1 MYKII
6 GDSGFMRVISGMA
19 RGTKLYTLEGSNTRP
34 TLDRVKEALFN
45 IIQYDLE
52 GSYILDLFAGSG
64 SLGIESLSRKAKFC
78 TFCDNSYEA
87 VSIIKKNIEKTRFND
102 LSKVYNMAYDK
113 ALLKMKDD
121 DLKFDIVFLDPPYET
136 DYIQKSLELIIKY
149 ELLNDDAIL
158 ILETDNQDRILKEIE
173 KIQLDVRDVRK
184 YGRVSLIFLKRKG

>member
-52 GSYILDLFAGSG
+52 NSNILDLFAGSG
-64 SLGIESLSRKAKFC
+64 SLGIEALSRKAKFC
-78 TFCDNSYEA
+78 AFCDNSYEA
-87 VSIIKKNIEKTRFND
+87 TTIIKKNIEKTRFND
-102 LSKVYNMAYDK
+102 LSKIYNMAYDK
-113 ALLKMKDD
+113 ALLKMKNEN
-121 DLKFDIVFLDPPYET
+121 LKYDIVFLDPPYET

-158 ILETDNQDRILKEIE
+158 ILETDDQDRILKELE
-173 KIQLDVRDVRK
+173 NIQLDIRDVRK

>member
-1 MYKII
+1 
-6 GDSGFMRVISGMA
+6 MRVISGMA

-78 TFCDNSYEA
+78 AFCDNSYEA

-113 ALLKMKDD
+113 ALLKMKND

>member
-1 MYKII
+1 
-6 GDSGFMRVISGMA
+6 MRVISGMA

-78 TFCDNSYEA
+78 AFCDNSYEA
-87 VSIIKKNIEKTRFND
+87 ASIIKKNIEKTRFND

>member
-6 GDSGFMRVISGMA
+6 GDSGFMRVVSGMA

-52 GSYILDLFAGSG
+52 NSNILDLFAGSG
-64 SLGIESLSRKAKFC
+64 SLGIEALSRKAKFC
-78 TFCDNSYEA
+78 AFCDNSYEA
-87 VSIIKKNIEKTRFND
+87 TTIIKKNIEKTRFND
-102 LSKVYNMAYDK
+102 LSKIYNMAYDK
-113 ALLKMKDD
+113 ALLKMKNEN
-121 DLKFDIVFLDPPYET
+121 LKYDIVFLDPPYET

-158 ILETDNQDRILKEIE
+158 ILETDDQDRILKELE
-173 KIQLDVRDVRK
+173 NIQLDIRDVRK

>member
-1 MYKII
+1 
-6 GDSGFMRVISGMA
+6 
-19 RGTKLYTLEGSNTRP
+19 
-34 TLDRVKEALFN
+34 
-45 IIQYDLE
+45 
-52 GSYILDLFAGSG
+52 
-64 SLGIESLSRKAKFC
+64 
-78 TFCDNSYEA
+78 
-87 VSIIKKNIEKTRFND
+87 
-102 LSKVYNMAYDK
+102 MAYDK

>member
-78 TFCDNSYEA
+78 AFCDNSYEA

>member
-1 MYKII
+1 
-6 GDSGFMRVISGMA
+6 MRVISGMA

-78 TFCDNSYEA
+78 AFCDNSYEA
-87 VSIIKKNIEKTRFND
+87 ISIIKKNIEKTRFND

-158 ILETDNQDRILKEIE
+158 ILETDDQDRILKELE
-173 KIQLDVRDVRK
+173 NKRCKKIWK
-184 YGRVSLIFLKRKG
+184 GFSHIFETKGVKPWRFLHC